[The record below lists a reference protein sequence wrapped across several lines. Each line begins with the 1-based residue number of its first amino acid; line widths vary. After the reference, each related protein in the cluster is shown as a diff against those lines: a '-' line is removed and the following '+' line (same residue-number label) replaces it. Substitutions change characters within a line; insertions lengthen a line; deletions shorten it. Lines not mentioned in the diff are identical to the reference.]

1 MKTSKYSKLVD
12 LVNGLDNRKYLV
24 LKEAIEKRDSV
35 KFVARLLNNSSQDI
49 CCPHCKSY
57 KLQKWGVR
65 NDMQRYKCKECRRT
79 FNALTGTPLAK
90 LRKKGRWLSY
100 AECLK
105 NGLTIRD
112 AAARCG
118 VHKNTSFRW
127 RHRFLKNATC
137 IKPDKLSGI
146 VEINEKVFAWSDKG
160 SKKLKRNARKRGFK
174 SSIQIPVKDK
184 VFTLYC
190 RDRSKNSYDKILSG
204 FSANVLQREICG
216 LITNDTLLCS
226 QSKQVYIK
234 YARQSK
240 VRHGVLDLS
249 SKEIVKKDILHIQN
263 VRSYIRKLEI
273 WMERFHGVATKYL
286 NNYLSWFRELDEFD
300 YKIDSKTILIRA
312 MKADRYNTNHYR

>member
-1 MKTSKYSKLVD
+1 MKTLEYSKLVD
-12 LVNGLDNRKYLV
+12 LVNGLDNRRYHI
-24 LKEAIEKRDSV
+24 LKDAIEKRDSV

-49 CCPHCKSY
+49 HCPHCKSD
-57 KLQKWGVR
+57 KLLKWGVR
-65 NDMQRYKCKECRRT
+65 DDMQRYKCKDCKRT

-105 NGLTIRD
+105 NGLTIRE
-112 AAARCG
+112 AAAKCG

-127 RHRFLKNATC
+127 RHRFLMNATN
-137 IKPDKLSGI
+137 IKPEKLSGI

-160 SKKLKRNARKRGFK
+160 SKNLSRNARKRGFK
-174 SSIQIPVKDK
+174 SHAQIPVNDK

-204 FSANVLQREICG
+204 FSANVLQKEMRQ

-226 QSKQVYIK
+226 QNKQVYIK
-234 YARQSK
+234 YTEQFK
-240 VRHGVLDLS
+240 VRHDVLDI
-249 SKEIVKKDILHIQN
+249 SKREIVKRDVVHIQN
-263 VRSYIRKLEI
+263 VRLYIRKLEI

-286 NNYLSWFRELDEFD
+286 NNYLSWFREIDEFD
-300 YKIDSKTILIRA
+300 YKISPKTILIRA
-312 MKADRYNTNHYR
+312 MKGDRYNTNHYR

>member
-1 MKTSKYSKLVD
+1 MKTSKHSELVN
-12 LVNGLDNRKYLV
+12 LVNGLDNKRYHI

-35 KFVARLLNNSSQDI
+35 KFVARLLNNNHKDVN
-49 CCPHCKSY
+49 CPHCKSD
-57 KLQKWGVR
+57 KLQKWGIR

-79 FNALTGTPLAK
+79 FNVLTGTPLAK

-105 NGLTIRD
+105 NGLTIRE
-112 AAARCG
+112 AAAKCG

-127 RHRFLKNATC
+127 RHRFLENSTE

-146 VEINEKVFAWSDKG
+146 VEVNEKVFAWSDKG
-160 SKKLKRNARKRGFK
+160 SKKLNRNARKRGFK
-174 SSIQIPVKDK
+174 SHAQIPVNNR

-204 FSANVLQREICG
+204 FSADVLQNEICG
-216 LITNDTLLCS
+216 LITNDTLFCS
-226 QSKQVYIK
+226 KNKQVYMK
-234 YARQSK
+234 YTKQSK
-240 VRHGVLDLS
+240 IRHGVLDI
-249 SKEIVKKDILHIQN
+249 SKREIVKRDVVHIQN
-263 VRSYIRKLEI
+263 VRLYIRKLEI

-300 YKIDSKTILIRA
+300 YKISPETIMLRA
-312 MKADRYNTNHYR
+312 MRPDRYNTNHYR